1 MKQATSELVTEIPV
15 LPLRDM
21 VVYPHGVHPLFVGT
35 ESSIRA
41 LEAAMAT
48 DKQVLLVAKRDADT
62 EQPAREDLFDVGTV
76 STLLQLLKLPDGT
89 IKVLVEGGFR
99 ARILDFDDAGQ
110 YMAADVQ
117 PLAEPAPPP
126 AAEALVRSLM
136 SQFEQYVQLSKKVPE
151 EVLSSLSS
159 IDEPG
164 RLVDTIA
171 AQMALKVEDR
181 QTILETVD
189 DRAANRTDTG
199 ADGRGDGSVSRSRSA
214 SAVASRNRWRRV
226 SASTTSTNR

>member
-1 MKQATSELVTEIPV
+1 MKQATSDLVTEIPV

-62 EQPAREDLFDVGTV
+62 ERPAREDLFDVGTV

-89 IKVLVEGGFR
+89 VKVLVEGGFR
-99 ARILDFDDAGQ
+99 ARILDFDDAGD

-117 PLAEPAPPP
+117 ALARTG
-126 AAEALVRSLM
+126 AARRGRCAGA
-136 SQFEQYVQLSKKVPE
+136 FA
-151 EVLSSLSS
+151 
-159 IDEPG
+159 DEPV
-164 RLVDTIA
+164 RTVRAI
-171 AQMALKVEDR
+171 VEESAR
-181 QTILETVD
+181 G
-189 DRAANRTDTG
+189 G
-199 ADGRGDGSVSRSRSA
+199 AVV
-214 SAVASRNRWRRV
+214 AVR
-226 SASTTSTNR
+226 ASTSRGAWSTRSPRR

>member
-1 MKQATSELVTEIPV
+1 MKQSTSAAVIEIPV

-48 DKQVLLVAKRDADT
+48 DKQVLLVAKRDAET
-62 EQPAREDLFDVGTV
+62 ERPGRADLFEVGTV

-89 IKVLVEGGFR
+89 VKVLVEGGCR
-99 ARILDFDDAGQ
+99 ARILDFDDGGA

-117 PLAEPAPPP
+117 PLAEPAAPQS
-126 AAEALVRSLM
+126 AEALVRSLM

-151 EVLSSLSS
+151 EVLSSLAG
-159 IDEPG
+159 IDE
-164 RLVDTIA
+164 
-171 AQMALKVEDR
+171 
-181 QTILETVD
+181 
-189 DRAANRTDTG
+189 
-199 ADGRGDGSVSRSRSA
+199 
-214 SAVASRNRWRRV
+214 
-226 SASTTSTNR
+226 